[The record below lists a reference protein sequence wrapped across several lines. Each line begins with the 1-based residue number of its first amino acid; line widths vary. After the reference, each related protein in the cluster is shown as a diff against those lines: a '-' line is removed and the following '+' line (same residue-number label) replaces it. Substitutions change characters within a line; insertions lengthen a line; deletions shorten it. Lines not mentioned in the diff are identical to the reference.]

1 MKKPKR
7 ERDIL
12 DNPEFK
18 RYARHVLKE
27 MVPKMADSAYVITIA
42 PDGGTAADVKQAVE
56 IGYAILLNKPL
67 IVLKTPGRVVAEKL
81 LRIADHVV
89 EGDMSTEAGRAAV
102 SDQFKRIMN
111 Q

>member
-1 MKKPKR
+1 MKKPR
-7 ERDIL
+7 RGDAIL
-12 DNPEFK
+12 NDPEFK
-18 RYARHVLKE
+18 RYARHFLDEVA
-27 MVPKMADSAYVITIA
+27 PKMVESAYVITIA
-42 PDGGTAADVKQAVE
+42 PDGGTADVKQAVE

-89 EGDMSTEAGRAAV
+89 EGDMSTEAGRTAV